1 MHKLFKF
8 NPHLFFIMSL
18 LLVSCVKNKQEE
30 LAFVTTEKGGVS
42 IISLDTYEVVQQL
55 ENKNKPRGV
64 GITRDGQY
72 LVTAN
77 KGSAS
82 INLIDLKSKNQNKQI
97 EVGKNP
103 EFIRVYGDHVFVS
116 TEPSSKGKPMPEK
129 KHDAV
134 KKDDEEYDDDD
145 VEEEEEPAR
154 IKVVSITNGKII
166 QDIQAGIE
174 TEGIEFTHDRQAI
187 IVTNENDSTV
197 SVHDI
202 KSGDQLASVDL
213 KQYGK
218 RPRGIKR
225 SPVGNFYAVTMEH
238 SDNVVLIA
246 NDLNE
251 YSVVE
256 SIPTGKNPYGLMFSE
271 DGERLYVLASKS
283 QQMLVYDMASREE
296 FRTIDLNARRCWHMS
311 LSPSGDDILI
321 ACGGSDEFLVLD
333 AMTFAEK
340 KRLNMP
346 GKPWG
351 VITYPKTYGSLDEP
365 VYK

>member
-1 MHKLFKF
+1 MHKLANF
-8 NPHLFFIMSL
+8 NLSLILFFVVCIFMAG
-18 LLVSCVKNKQEE
+18 CTDNKQEE

-42 IISLDTYEVVQQL
+42 IINLETYDVNQQL
-55 ENKNKPRGV
+55 ENKDKPRGV
-64 GITRDGQY
+64 GITRDGRY

-82 INLIDLKSKNQNKQI
+82 INLIDLKTDNQNKQI
-97 EVGKNP
+97 EVGENP
-103 EFIRVYGDHVFVS
+103 EFIRVYGEHVFVS
-116 TEPSSKGKPMPEK
+116 TEPSSQGKPMSEK

-134 KKDDEEYDDDD
+134 KEDDDYD
-145 VEEEEEPAR
+145 HNEEDDEPAR
-154 IKVVSITNGKII
+154 IKVVNITNGKII
-166 QDIQAGIE
+166 QDIEAGIE

-202 KSGDQLASVDL
+202 KSGNKLASIDL
-213 KQYGK
+213 KPHGK

-238 SDNVVLIA
+238 SNNVVLIA
-246 NDLNE
+246 NELNN

-271 DGERLYVLASKS
+271 DGQRLYVLASKS
-283 QQMLVYDMASREE
+283 QQMLVYDMTSREV
-296 FRTIDLNARRCWHMS
+296 FRKVDLNARRCWHMS
-311 LSPSGDDILI
+311 FSPSGEDILI
-321 ACGGSDEFLVLD
+321 ACGGSDEFLVMD
-333 AMTFAEK
+333 AVTYAEK
-340 KRLNMP
+340 KRLAMP

-351 VITYPKTYGSLDEP
+351 VITYPKTFGSLDEP
-365 VYK
+365 IYK

>member
-1 MHKLFKF
+1 
-8 NPHLFFIMSL
+8 MSL
-18 LLVSCVKNKQEE
+18 LLVSCADNKQEE

-42 IISLDTYEVVQQL
+42 IINLENYEVTHQL
-55 ENKNKPRGV
+55 ENKDKPRGV

-82 INLIDLKSKNQNKQI
+82 INLIDLKSDNQNKQI
-97 EVGKNP
+97 EVGENP

-116 TEPSSKGKPMPEK
+116 TEPSSKGKPMPDK
-129 KHDAV
+129 KHDAA
-134 KKDDEEYDDDD
+134 KKDDDDGD
-145 VEEEEEPAR
+145 EEEEEDEEPAR
-154 IKVVSITNGKII
+154 IKVVNITNGKIV
-166 QDIQAGIE
+166 QDIEAGIE

-197 SVHDI
+197 SVHNI
-202 KSGDQLASVDL
+202 KSGDKIASIDL
-213 KQYGK
+213 KPHGK

-238 SDNVVLIA
+238 SDNVVLIT
-246 NDLNE
+246 NELNK
-251 YSVVE
+251 YAVVE

-296 FRTIDLNARRCWHMS
+296 FRTVDLNARRCWHMS
-311 LSPSGDDILI
+311 FSPNGEDILI
-321 ACGGSDEFLVLD
+321 ACGGSDEFLILD
-333 AMTFAEK
+333 AMTFTEK
-340 KRLNMP
+340 KRLDIP

-365 VYK
+365 VI

>member
-1 MHKLFKF
+1 MNKLFKL
-8 NPHLFFIMSL
+8 HLHVFFIMSL
-18 LLVSCVKNKQEE
+18 LLVSCADNKQEE

-42 IISLDTYEVVQQL
+42 IINLENYEVTHQL
-55 ENKNKPRGV
+55 ENKDNPRGV

-82 INLIDLKSKNQNKQI
+82 INLIDLKSDNQNKQI
-97 EVGKNP
+97 EVGENP

-116 TEPSSKGKPMPEK
+116 TEPSSKGKPMPDK
-129 KHDAV
+129 KHDAA
-134 KKDDEEYDDDD
+134 KKDDDDDD
-145 VEEEEEPAR
+145 DDNEEEPAR
-154 IKVVSITNGKII
+154 IKVVNITNGKIV
-166 QDIQAGIE
+166 QDIEAGIE

-187 IVTNENDSTV
+187 IITNENDSTV

-202 KSGDQLASVDL
+202 KSGDKIASIDL
-213 KQYGK
+213 KPHGK

-238 SDNVVLIA
+238 SDNVILIT
-246 NDLNE
+246 NELNK
-251 YSVVE
+251 YAVVE

-271 DGERLYVLASKS
+271 DGQRLYVLASKS

-296 FRTIDLNARRCWHMS
+296 FRTVDLNARRCWHMS
-311 LSPSGDDILI
+311 FSPSGEDILI

-333 AMTFAEK
+333 AMTYAEK
-340 KRLNMP
+340 KRLDMP

-351 VITYPKTYGSLDEP
+351 VITYPKTFGSLDEP

>member
-1 MHKLFKF
+1 MHKLIKI
-8 NPHLFFIMSL
+8 NLYLFFVISFFL
-18 LLVSCVKNKQEE
+18 AGCTDNKPEE

-42 IISLDTYEVVQQL
+42 IINLETYEVTQQL
-55 ENKNKPRGV
+55 ENKDKPRGV

-82 INLIDLKSKNQNKQI
+82 INLIDLKSNNQNKQI
-97 EVGKNP
+97 EVGRNP

-116 TEPSSKGKPMPEK
+116 TEPSSKGKPMLEK

-134 KKDDEEYDDDD
+134 KKDDDEEEDDDAN
-145 VEEEEEPAR
+145 EEEPAR
-154 IKVVSITNGKII
+154 IKVVNINNGKII
-166 QDIQAGIE
+166 QDIEAGIE

-202 KSGDQLASVDL
+202 KSGNKLTSIDL
-213 KQYGK
+213 KQHGK

-246 NDLNE
+246 HDLNK

-256 SIPTGKNPYGLMFSE
+256 SISTGKNPYGLMFSE
-271 DGERLYVLASKS
+271 DGQRLYVLASKS
-283 QQMLVYDMASREE
+283 KQMLVYDMASREE
-296 FRTIDLNARRCWHMS
+296 FRTVDLNAGRCWHMS
-311 LSPSGDDILI
+311 FSPSGEDILI

-333 AMTFAEK
+333 AMTYAEK
-340 KRLNMP
+340 KRLNLP

-351 VITYPKTYGSLDEP
+351 VITYPKTFGSLDEP

>member
-1 MHKLFKF
+1 MRKLFKL
-8 NPHLFFIMSL
+8 NLHLILLMSL
-18 LLVSCVKNKQEE
+18 LLAGCAENKQDD

-42 IISLDTYEVVQQL
+42 IINLQTYEVTQQL
-55 ENKNKPRGV
+55 ENKDKPRGV
-64 GITRDGQY
+64 GITRDGRY

-82 INLIDLKSKNQNKQI
+82 INLIDLKSDNQNKQI

-129 KHDAV
+129 KDDAL
-134 KKDDEEYDDDD
+134 KQENDDDD
-145 VEEEEEPAR
+145 EEEPAR
-154 IKVVSITNGKII
+154 IKVVNIANGKII
-166 QDIQAGIE
+166 QDIEAGIE
-174 TEGIEFTHDRQAI
+174 TEGIEFTHDKQAI
-187 IVTNENDSTV
+187 IVTNENDSSV

-213 KQYGK
+213 KPFGK

-225 SPVGNFYAVTMEH
+225 SPIGNFYAVTMEH
-238 SDNVVLIA
+238 SNNVVLIA
-246 NDLNE
+246 NELDKYL
-251 YSVVE
+251 VVE

-271 DGERLYVLASKS
+271 DGQRLYVLASKS

-296 FRTIDLNARRCWHMS
+296 FRTVDLNARRCWHMS
-311 LSPSGDDILI
+311 FSPSGEDILI
-321 ACGGSDEFLVLD
+321 ACGGSDEFLILD
-333 AMTFAEK
+333 AMTYAEK

-351 VITYPKTYGSLDEP
+351 VITYPKTFGSLDEP

>member
-8 NPHLFFIMSL
+8 NLHFFFIVSL
-18 LLVSCVKNKQEE
+18 LLVGCADNKNEE

-42 IISLDTYEVVQQL
+42 IINLETYEVTQQL
-55 ENKNKPRGV
+55 ENKDKPRGV
-64 GITRDGQY
+64 GITRDGRY

-82 INLIDLKSKNQNKQI
+82 INLIDLKSDNQNKQI
-97 EVGKNP
+97 EVGENP

-129 KHDAV
+129 KHDAA
-134 KKDDEEYDDDD
+134 KKEDDDD
-145 VEEEEEPAR
+145 DDDDDDDEEEPAR
-154 IKVVSITNGKII
+154 IKVVNITNGKII
-166 QDIQAGIE
+166 QDIEAGIE

-202 KSGDQLASVDL
+202 KSGDQLASIDL
-213 KQYGK
+213 KSHGK

-246 NDLNE
+246 NELNR
-251 YSVVE
+251 YSVIE

-271 DGERLYVLASKS
+271 DGQRLYVLASKS
-283 QQMLVYDMASREE
+283 QQMLVYDMASREV
-296 FRTIDLNARRCWHMS
+296 FRTVDLNARRCWHMS
-311 LSPSGDDILI
+311 FSPSVEDILI

-333 AMTFAEK
+333 AMTYAEK
-340 KRLNMP
+340 KRLKVP

-351 VITYPKTYGSLDEP
+351 VITYPKTFGSLDEP

>member
-1 MHKLFKF
+1 MRKLFKL
-8 NPHLFFIMSL
+8 NLHLILLMSFL
-18 LLVSCVKNKQEE
+18 LAGCAENKQED

-42 IISLDTYEVVQQL
+42 IINLENYEVTHQL
-55 ENKNKPRGV
+55 ENKDKPRGV

-82 INLIDLKSKNQNKQI
+82 INLIDLKSDNQNKQI

-116 TEPSSKGKPMPEK
+116 TEPSSKGKPMPDK
-129 KHDAV
+129 KHDAA
-134 KKDDEEYDDDD
+134 KKEDDDD
-145 VEEEEEPAR
+145 DDDNEEEPAR
-154 IKVVSITNGKII
+154 IKVVNITNGKIV

-202 KSGDQLASVDL
+202 KSGDKIASVDL
-213 KQYGK
+213 KPHGK

-246 NDLNE
+246 NELNK
-251 YSVVE
+251 YAVVE

-296 FRTIDLNARRCWHMS
+296 FRTVDLNARRCWHMS
-311 LSPSGDDILI
+311 FSPSGEDILI
-321 ACGGSDEFLVLD
+321 ACGGSDEFLILD
-333 AMTFAEK
+333 AVTYAEK
-340 KRLNMP
+340 KRLDMP

-351 VITYPKTYGSLDEP
+351 VITYPKTFGSLDEP

>member
-1 MHKLFKF
+1 MRKLFKL
-8 NPHLFFIMSL
+8 NLHLILLMSL
-18 LLVSCVKNKQEE
+18 LLAGCAENKQDD
-30 LAFVTTEKGGVS
+30 LAFVSTEKGGVS
-42 IISLDTYEVVQQL
+42 IINLQTYEVTQQL
-55 ENKNKPRGV
+55 ENKDKPRGV
-64 GITRDGQY
+64 GITRDGRY

-82 INLIDLKSKNQNKQI
+82 INLIDLKSDNQNKQI

-129 KHDAV
+129 KDDAL
-134 KKDDEEYDDDD
+134 KQENDDDD
-145 VEEEEEPAR
+145 EEEPAR
-154 IKVVSITNGKII
+154 IKVVNIANGKII
-166 QDIQAGIE
+166 QDIEAGIE
-174 TEGIEFTHDRQAI
+174 TEGIEFTHDKQAI
-187 IVTNENDSTV
+187 IVTNENDSSV

-213 KQYGK
+213 KPFGK

-225 SPVGNFYAVTMEH
+225 SPIGNFYAVTMEH
-238 SDNVVLIA
+238 SNNVVLIA
-246 NDLNE
+246 NELDKYL
-251 YSVVE
+251 VVE

-271 DGERLYVLASKS
+271 DGQRLYVLASKS
-283 QQMLVYDMASREE
+283 QQMLVYDMESREE
-296 FRTIDLNARRCWHMS
+296 FRTVDLNARRCWHMS
-311 LSPSGDDILI
+311 FSPSGEDILI
-321 ACGGSDEFLVLD
+321 ACGGSDEFLILD
-333 AMTFAEK
+333 AMTYAEK

-351 VITYPKTYGSLDEP
+351 VITYPKTFGSLDEP

>member
-1 MHKLFKF
+1 MRKLFKL
-8 NPHLFFIMSL
+8 NLHLILLMSL
-18 LLVSCVKNKQEE
+18 LLAGCAENKQED

-42 IISLDTYEVVQQL
+42 IINLQTYEVTQQL
-55 ENKNKPRGV
+55 ENKDKPRGV
-64 GITRDGQY
+64 GITRDGRY

-82 INLIDLKSKNQNKQI
+82 INLIDLKSDNQNKQI

-129 KHDAV
+129 KDDAL
-134 KKDDEEYDDDD
+134 KQENDDDD
-145 VEEEEEPAR
+145 EEEPAR
-154 IKVVSITNGKII
+154 IKVVNIANGKII
-166 QDIQAGIE
+166 QDIEVGIE
-174 TEGIEFTHDRQAI
+174 TEGIEFTHDKQAI
-187 IVTNENDSTV
+187 IVTNENDSSV

-213 KQYGK
+213 KPFGK

-225 SPVGNFYAVTMEH
+225 SPIGNFYAVTMEH
-238 SDNVVLIA
+238 SNNVVLIA
-246 NDLNE
+246 NELDKYL
-251 YSVVE
+251 VVE

-271 DGERLYVLASKS
+271 DGQRLYVLASKS
-283 QQMLVYDMASREE
+283 QQMLVYDMESREE
-296 FRTIDLNARRCWHMS
+296 FRTVDLNARRCWHMS
-311 LSPSGDDILI
+311 FSPSGEDILI
-321 ACGGSDEFLVLD
+321 ACGGSDEFLILD
-333 AMTFAEK
+333 AMTYAEK

-351 VITYPKTYGSLDEP
+351 VITYPKTFGSLDEP